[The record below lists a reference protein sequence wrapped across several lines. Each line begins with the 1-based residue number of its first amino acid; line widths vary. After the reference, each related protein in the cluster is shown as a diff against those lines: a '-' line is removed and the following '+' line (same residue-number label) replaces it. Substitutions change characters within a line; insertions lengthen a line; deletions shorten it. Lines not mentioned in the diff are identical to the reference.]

1 MSPVEEPTRGGGAG
15 RPPTPEDLVEA
26 LRVVED
32 PEIGIS
38 IVDLG
43 LLRGIEVEDETGR
56 VTVALTLTSPMCPLG
71 PEILAAVKER
81 AASVPG
87 VARADVQLVWS
98 PPWEPR
104 VDATDD
110 VKAELG
116 IWD

>member
-1 MSPVEEPTRGGGAG
+1 MSPRAEPG
-15 RPPTPEDLVEA
+15 RETGPVPPPTPEALVEA

-43 LLRGIEVEDETGR
+43 LLRGIEVEDETGS
-56 VTVALTLTSPMCPLG
+56 VTIALTLTSPMCPLG
-71 PEILAAVKER
+71 PEILAAVKQR

-98 PPWEPR
+98 PLWDPR
-104 VDATDD
+104 VDATED